1 MTTQTPVDPGPLCEF
16 YVALGKYFAGY
27 RSYLPCP
34 DDDLKY
40 DYEWNGVG
48 YSQVTK
54 GGGE

>member
-34 DDDLKY
+34 EDDLKY

-54 GGGE
+54 RGSA